1 MSDIPSS
8 ITKVQI
14 EATRFRSAVS
24 EFLLQQM
31 GATINGL
38 IDDVAALNAAVGPVL
53 KTEIF
58 TANGTFN
65 VPATVNRV
73 MVWGIGGGGGGS
85 SGLGG
90 GSGDGSN
97 GANST
102 FGALA
107 TFRFGRGGIRSATID
122 NSVIFGG
129 GGAADGQ
136 DSPFSPGGLA
146 GAGATP
152 ANAGGGGAAGIG
164 AVAATGG
171 DGGGGVTDGEAGEAN
186 TGEGG
191 GGGGGAGNPGGN
203 GGGAAMFASR
213 ILTVTPSAAITITI
227 GGGGNG
233 APSGV
238 SAAGGNG
245 GSGIIIV
252 SYVAE

>member
-38 IDDVAALNAAVGPVL
+38 IDEVEPTL

-58 TANGTFN
+58 TAGGTFN
-65 VPATVNRV
+65 VPSTVSRV
-73 MVWGIGGGGGGS
+73 IVWGIGGGGGGS

-90 GSGDGSN
+90 GSGDGSD

-107 TFRFGRGGIRSATID
+107 TFRFGRGGVLSATLD

-129 GGAADGQ
+129 GGALPGQ
-136 DSPFSPGGLA
+136 DSPFSAGGLA
-146 GAGATP
+146 GGGATP
-152 ANAGGGGAAGIG
+152 ANAGGGGAGGIG
-164 AVAATGG
+164 SGAAGG
-171 DGGGGVTDGEAGEAN
+171 DGGGAVTDGVAGADN

-191 GGGGGAGNPGGN
+191 GGGGGFGNPGGN

-227 GGGGNG
+227 GAGGLG

-245 GSGIIIV
+245 GSGIIVV
-252 SYVAE
+252 SYVSQ